1 MIALIVFAGIKKS
14 YFPILDQLDNFFDE
28 FRAFIQFRKISS
40 FELQPFLWLM
50 VIPLPQLSARSSL
63 FNPHT
68 LKIVLAH
75 TSRPKTI
82 HQDSNTVVA
91 NGIVNSFGGNMH
103 VNVPGAQ
110 GRTAMAAPPAS
121 S

>member
-1 MIALIVFAGIKKS
+1 MIDFSVFAGIKKS
-14 YFPILDQLDNFFDE
+14 YFPILDQHDNLFDE

-50 VIPLPQLSARSSL
+50 VIPLQQLCTRSSL
-63 FNPHT
+63 FDPHT

-82 HQDSNTVVA
+82 YQDSNTIVA

-103 VNVPGAQ
+103 INIPGAQ
-110 GRTAMAAPPAS
+110 GRAAMAAPPALS
-121 S
+121 